1 MKQFNSTTTSTT
13 KPYVSKIVGIQFS
26 ILSPEEIRKGAVT
39 EITSRDT
46 YIGNKPV
53 LGGLFCPYMGVSEP
67 GMLCPTDGLDYMNTP
82 GYFGR
87 IELAMP
93 VFYYQHL
100 NTIHKILRCVCLK
113 CSRLLINKEEH
124 KQALKM
130 LPDERWAYVF
140 SVASKVK
147 QVKRCGDDN
156 QEGCGCLMPKKIRKE
171 NLATLIA
178 EWDSDGIKGMSEEDA
193 KKMNMHLTPDIVLKI
208 FRRISDDDVTFM
220 GFSPTFSRP
229 DWMICQVLAVP
240 PPAVRPSIKM
250 DGQQRSEDDL
260 THIIVNIVK
269 ANKTLQEK
277 IRDGAQANVWH
288 MVLQY
293 YCATLVDNNIPGAA
307 PVAQRSGRKLKSIKE
322 RLNGK
327 GGRVRGNLMGKRVD
341 FSARSVITPDPNLSI
356 RELGVPLKI
365 AKNITKPV
373 VVNDMN
379 RRFLTKLVRNGP
391 EEYPGAKILE
401 RKGGEN
407 ISLRYADRE
416 NIVLYNGDIVHRHM
430 MDGDGVLF
438 NRQPTLHRMSMM
450 CHIARIMRQGDT
462 FRMNV
467 GDTKPYNA
475 DFDGDEMN
483 MHMPQDEEAEAELK
497 NLAAVPYQ
505 IISPAKNQ
513 SIIGI
518 FQDSLLG
525 SYRFTRPGVSFT
537 PRDAMNLLMAHNGVN
552 EGLFASHAERITSF
566 QILSQIMPSF
576 TMKYKTKGFGENDD
590 FATSPGVLEI
600 VDGKY
605 LRGQL
610 DKDVLGGGSNGLI
623 TRTCNDFGN
632 MAAAAFIDD
641 LQNIVTEYMKSSA
654 YSVGISDLIANR
666 STNEQITQ
674 SIAAKKK
681 EVKNLID
688 QTYLGIFENATGNTN
703 EDEFEFQVT
712 NILNKATND
721 SGKIGLKSLDKDNRF
736 VTMVKAGSK
745 GSDLN
750 ISQMIACLGQ
760 QLIDGKRI
768 PYGFENR
775 TLPHFTKYDDS
786 PGARGF
792 VENSFISGLTPEELF
807 FHAMG
812 GRVGLIDTAVKS
824 VTWETP
830 VVVVENDEPKYV
842 KIGEWIDSH
851 ISASLSVQRMT
862 EQNMEYL
869 ELDHPVKIVTM
880 DYDGHVSWETV
891 SAVTR
896 HDPGEKLYKITTNAG
911 RYVTVTAN
919 KSLLVW
925 NEELGEFREKYTDEI
940 KVGDF
945 VPVAKNVCNYRADKG
960 DSYAEFERGKHAGNS
975 IDTHISAESYVAG
988 NEYIKGLIGSY
999 FSKHAFVSST
1009 SSTIEFT
1016 FGEHRLVEDFAFLC
1030 SRLGIHAEVSV
1041 ANDHGYSQLT
1051 IHGQNASQFA
1061 QQITFDDAE
1070 KDRLLKSIIWTSALN
1085 KVQQHNDV
1093 ILDAIVSIEYVDPA
1107 LHPKMYDLTIPT
1119 TLNFGLANGLQV
1131 RDTSSTGYI
1140 QRRLIKGMEDLKIEY
1155 DMTVRNNKGRVIQFS
1170 YGEDGIDPVKVESQ
1184 MMPLVNMG
1192 LDEIY
1197 AHYHMPSSD
1206 PKDVVFTSAFT
1217 KGVISRMKKQ
1227 KAENDAKCKEW
1238 IDFMIDQREKVI
1250 QNVFRSKNN
1259 DRVYL
1264 PVAFA
1269 HTINN
1274 VKGLQQI
1281 NNNSIVDI
1289 TPLEA
1294 FAMIEAAYKRLEN
1307 MHYCA
1312 PTQLFKVMF
1321 YYYLSPKDL
1330 LMVKRFNKKALTV
1343 LLEMIVLKYKN
1354 SLIAPGEMVG
1364 MISAQSIGE
1373 PTTQLT
1379 LNSVSYDTRVM
1390 LRIDGQIKVFQIG
1403 EYIDQYIEKAE
1414 RMEDHPNDTK
1424 LGYINANEDVFV
1436 PSVDGLGITS
1446 WKRVEAVTRHPVVNV
1461 DGTNTVLRVTTE
1473 DGRQVNATK
1482 AKSFL
1487 SIDAKNQ
1494 LAATNGS
1501 DLKVGDY
1508 IPINQMAFE
1517 MPEND
1522 STREYLVQH
1531 AARYSSL
1538 KNISEVN
1545 DVIPTFVHNGKVHT
1559 NMNRKKLAAIIGTN
1573 PFPDVRFDK
1582 IVSIEEIPNPTQW
1595 MYDFTVEETRTFIV
1609 ENGMAL
1615 YDTFHTAGSG
1625 VAMKA
1630 NVTRGV
1636 PRIEELLS
1644 ITENPKNSSL
1654 TIFLKKDEETDCE
1667 RAKELIAQIELTQ
1680 LSELVESVSICFD
1693 PDDLNTL
1700 IQEDRSTMLQYYEYQ
1715 RMLQECA
1722 GIDVPEEAE
1731 ADPNDSGR
1739 SKWIIRLVMSR
1750 EAMLDKRITMDDV
1763 HFAIKN
1769 SHGDDVSCIYA
1780 DYNADKLVFR
1790 LRMNNINGKKPLK
1803 PKENPLD
1810 QSDKIYL
1817 LKAFQDQLLNNIVL
1831 RGLKNISKVT
1841 LRKLMDTLHKED
1853 GAYVKKETW
1862 VLDTKGTNLMDVLA
1876 LDYIDVNRTISDDI
1890 QEIYNVLGIEA
1901 AREALLSEMTGVFEN
1916 DGTYI
1921 NYHHLSLLCDR
1932 MTASSGMVSIFRHGI
1947 NNDNIGPIAKASFE
1961 ETPEMFLKAAR
1972 HAELDQMRG
1981 ISANVMCGQEGYYG
1995 TSSFQVML
2003 DLPQMIAK
2011 MEDVAFQAQ
2020 NEQAEIAEAMGSAA
2034 ADTSACAFEKL
2045 TIESNVGSIQKVDL
2059 GQGADNYNVGF

>member
-1 MKQFNSTTTSTT
+1 MASSSTNGL
-13 KPYVSKIVGIQFS
+13 KPRVSKIVGIQFS
-26 ILSPEEIRKGAVT
+26 MLSPDEIRKGAVT

-46 YIGNKPV
+46 YVGNKPV
-53 LGGLFCPYMGVSEP
+53 IGGLFCPYMGVSEP

-87 IELAMP
+87 IELAAP

-100 NTIHKILRCVCLK
+100 STIHKILRCVCMK
-113 CSRLLINKEEH
+113 CSKLLINKDTH

-140 SVASKVK
+140 GVASK
-147 QVKRCGDDN
+147 VKRCGDDN
-156 QEGCGCLMPKKIRKE
+156 ENGCGCLMPKKIRKE

-178 EWDSDGIKGMSEEDA
+178 EWESDGIKGMSEEDA
-193 KKMNMHLTPDIVLKI
+193 KKMNMQLTPEIVLKI
-208 FRRISDDDVTFM
+208 FRRISDDDVSFM
-220 GFSPTFSRP
+220 GFSPAFSRP

-277 IRDGAQANVWH
+277 IRDGAQANIIADWH
-288 MVLQY
+288 TVLQY

-307 PVAQRSGRKLKSIKE
+307 PVAQRSGRPLKSIKE

-391 EEYPGAKILE
+391 DEYPGAKILE

-407 ISLRYADRE
+407 ISLRYADRD

-525 SYRFTRPGVSFT
+525 SYRLTRQNVSFT
-537 PRDAMNLLMAHNGVN
+537 PRDAMNLLMAHTAVN
-552 EGLFASHAERITSF
+552 EGLFATRAERITNF
-566 QILSQIMPSF
+566 QILSQIMPSI

-590 FATSPGVLEI
+590 FATSPGVFEI

-632 MAAAAFIDD
+632 MAAADFIDN

-654 YSVGISDLIANR
+654 YSVGISDLIADR
-666 STNEQITQ
+666 ATNDQITQ
-674 SIAAKKK
+674 SITAKKK

-721 SGKIGLKSLDKDNRF
+721 SGKIGLKSLSKDNRF

-812 GRVGLIDTAVKS
+812 GRVGLIDTAVK
-824 VTWETP
+824 
-830 VVVVENDEPKYV
+830 
-842 KIGEWIDSH
+842 
-851 ISASLSVQRMT
+851 
-862 EQNMEYL
+862 
-869 ELDHPVKIVTM
+869 
-880 DYDGHVSWETV
+880 
-891 SAVTR
+891 
-896 HDPGEKLYKITTNAG
+896 
-911 RYVTVTAN
+911 
-919 KSLLVW
+919 
-925 NEELGEFREKYTDEI
+925 
-940 KVGDF
+940 
-945 VPVAKNVCNYRADKG
+945 
-960 DSYAEFERGKHAGNS
+960 
-975 IDTHISAESYVAG
+975 
-988 NEYIKGLIGSY
+988 
-999 FSKHAFVSST
+999 
-1009 SSTIEFT
+1009 
-1016 FGEHRLVEDFAFLC
+1016 
-1030 SRLGIHAEVSV
+1030 
-1041 ANDHGYSQLT
+1041 
-1051 IHGQNASQFA
+1051 
-1061 QQITFDDAE
+1061 
-1070 KDRLLKSIIWTSALN
+1070 
-1085 KVQQHNDV
+1085 
-1093 ILDAIVSIEYVDPA
+1093 
-1107 LHPKMYDLTIPT
+1107 
-1119 TLNFGLANGLQV
+1119 
-1131 RDTSSTGYI
+1131 TSSTGHI

-1155 DMTVRNNKGRVIQFS
+1155 DMTVRNNKSRIIQFS

-1184 MMPLVNMG
+1184 VVPLVNMG

-1206 PKDVVFTSAFT
+1206 PKDVVFTAAFT

-1227 KAENDAKCKEW
+1227 KAENDAKCKFW
-1238 IDFMIDQREKVI
+1238 IDFMIEQREEI
-1250 QNVFRSKNN
+1250 IRTVFRNKNN
-1259 DRVYL
+1259 DRVFL

-1289 TPLEA
+1289 TPFEA
-1294 FAMIEAAYKRLEN
+1294 FAMIESTYKRLEN

-1321 YYYLSPKDL
+1321 FYYLSPKDL

-1379 LNSVSYDTRVM
+1379 LNSVSYDTRIM
-1390 LRIDGQIKVFQIG
+1390 LKVDGQIKVHQIG
-1403 EYIDQYIEKAE
+1403 EYIDRYIEKAE
-1414 RMEDHPNDTK
+1414 RMEEHPNDTK

-1436 PSVDGLGITS
+1436 PSVDAFGITS
-1446 WKRVEAVTRHPVVNV
+1446 WKRVEAVTRHPVVNA

-1473 DGRQVNATK
+1473 DGRQVIATK

-1501 DLKVGDY
+1501 ELKVGDY
-1508 IPINQMAFE
+1508 IPINQRAFE

-1522 STREYLVQH
+1522 STRAYLVQH
-1531 AARYSSL
+1531 AERYSNL

-1545 DVIPTFVHNGKVHT
+1545 DVIPTFIHNGKVHT
-1559 NMNRKKLAAIIGTN
+1559 KMNRKKLAAIIGTN

-1582 IVSIEEIPNPTQW
+1582 IVSIEEIPNPTEW
-1595 MYDFTVEETRTFIV
+1595 MYDFTVEETRTFVI

-1615 YDTFHTAGSG
+1615 FDTFHTAGSG

-1654 TIFLKKDEETDCE
+1654 TICLKKDEETDCE

-1680 LSELVESVSICFD
+1680 LSELVENVSICFD
-1693 PDDLNTL
+1693 PDDMNTL

-1715 RMLQECA
+1715 RMLNECA
-1722 GIDVPEEAE
+1722 GIPEEEAE
-1731 ADPNDSGR
+1731 TDDSAR
-1739 SKWIIRLVMSR
+1739 SKWIIRMVMSR

-1890 QEIYNVLGIEA
+1890 QEIHSVLGIEA

-1932 MTASSGMVSIFRHGI
+1932 MTASSNMVSIFRHGI

-2003 DLPQMIAK
+2003 DLQQMIAK
-2011 MEDVAFQAQ
+2011 MEDIAFQAHD
-2020 NEQAEIAEAMGSAA
+2020 EQAEIAEAMGAA
-2034 ADTSACAFEKL
+2034 AMDTSACAFEKL

-2059 GQGADNYNVGF
+2059 GHGADNYNVGF